1 MKLASPAFLRRLA
14 RTVLATALLAA
25 GAAHADAYGDVTEL
39 LRAGKLAEALSQA
52 DQYLASRP
60 KDPQMRFLQGVV
72 LTEAGRT
79 QEAIN
84 TFARLTEDYPELA
97 EPYNN
102 LAVLYAGQGQF
113 DKARAALEMAIR
125 ISPDYATAHENLGD
139 VYARMA
145 SQAYGRALQL
155 EPGNTALQPKLARIR
170 EVFPPAAR

>member
-1 MKLASPAFLRRLA
+1 MKLASPGFLKHLA
-14 RTVLATALLAA
+14 RAVLCAALLAA
-25 GAAHADAYGDVTEL
+25 GGAQADAYGDVTEL
-39 LRAGKLAEALSQA
+39 LRSGKLAEALSQA

-72 LTEAGRT
+72 LTQAGRT
-79 QEAIN
+79 QEALQ
-84 TFARLTEDYPELA
+84 TFSRLTEDYPELA

-102 LAVLYAGQGQF
+102 LAVLYADQAQF

-170 EVFPPAAR
+170 ELFPPTPR